1 MKNVYRLILTLLG
14 LVGVAGLA
22 GCGTTASQPKPE
34 PDTAP
39 SYNAAKTRV
48 LFSDKVNQLND
59 TQNAS
64 FWKLAHRALA
74 AGDPS
79 ADASKFKGIGLRVE
93 KQMPKHQYLLIYQVK
108 ATKPFPVKATYSM
121 VLTLHSK
128 NLNQGKVK
136 FDLLDYELL
145 SIDSAEASSKG
156 ATD

>member
-1 MKNVYRLILTLLG
+1 MTHVYRLGLMVLV

-22 GCGTTASQPKPE
+22 GCGTTTSQPKPE

-39 SYNAAKTRV
+39 SYNVAKTRV
-48 LFSDKVNQLND
+48 LFSDQVNQLND

-108 ATKPFPVKATYSM
+108 ATKPFPVKATYTM
-121 VLTLHSK
+121 TLKLHSK
-128 NLNQGKVK
+128 DLNQGKVK
-136 FDLLDYELL
+136 FDLLDYELN
-145 SIDSAEASSKG
+145 SIDSIKASSKG